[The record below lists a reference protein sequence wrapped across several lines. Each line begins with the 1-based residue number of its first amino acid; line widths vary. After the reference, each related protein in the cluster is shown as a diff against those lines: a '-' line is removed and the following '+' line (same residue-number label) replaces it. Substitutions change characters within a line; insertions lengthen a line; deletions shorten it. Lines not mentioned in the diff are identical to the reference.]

1 MCTGKARG
9 KIDRL
14 CIPRDSEVLGKRQ
27 MSWEWEISQSING
40 EKAQKNENRMNMH
53 KTGFLLL

>member
-1 MCTGKARG
+1 M
-9 KIDRL
+9 

-27 MSWEWEISQSING
+27 ISWEWEIPQSINR
-40 EKAQKNENRMNMH
+40 EKAQKNENRMNMN